1 MIEIHGICN
10 RVLWKWRIFNRFLG
24 ERLRRNCWLLTS
36 QNHHH
41 DGSHFGIDGIC
52 RERKVKWSGFGNRTK
67 LWLEIIGELKI
78 CYFFQIKWV
87 QDLRFPREIWNWPD
101 LAVFLNSIEVFF
113 NLYIIS
119 YLRNDPWGS
128 IEERSVGQT
137 CFPWSNRFRSSLKFM
152 KLVVCILNLRKQQI
166 WKLTLKTVWVCHE
179 ILHGIH
185 WSSIF

>member
-101 LAVFLNSIEVFF
+101 LAVFLTQSKYSSICISFPTCEMIHEEV
-113 NLYIIS
+113 
-119 YLRNDPWGS
+119 LRKDQL
-128 IEERSVGQT
+128 VKLVFLGQT
-137 CFPWSNRFRSSLKFM
+137 DFVPLWNSWN
-152 KLVVCILNLRKQQI
+152 
-166 WKLTLKTVWVCHE
+166 
-179 ILHGIH
+179 
-185 WSSIF
+185 